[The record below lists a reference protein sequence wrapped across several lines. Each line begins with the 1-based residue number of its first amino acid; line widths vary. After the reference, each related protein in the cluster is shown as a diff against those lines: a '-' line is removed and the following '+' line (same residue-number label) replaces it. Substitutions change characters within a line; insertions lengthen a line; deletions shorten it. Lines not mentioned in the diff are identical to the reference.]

1 MVGCCAPLQ
10 SQLVSYAMVRW
21 AEASSEKLEVRP
33 SRSWTKPQGWEA
45 LEQLLGKTAMA
56 NGMEL
61 DTNTATNGDCG
72 VDAILRNVERLGIAC
87 SAAATLLGKVQR
99 QGRDAG
105 LQHLRN
111 ILVHWMRTH
120 PSVTIVDGVSLQEL
134 AIMEGR
140 WADWG
145 AYLEAMATKRTWID
159 TPVLIAASALF
170 QCQIVCLLSSTPEPQ
185 LIASPTLTVSGDIPV
200 FLMANVGNWHFFA
213 LRPLHHGL
221 GFGLG
226 ADAPAPVE
234 ECAPCDFLLQSIE
247 SHDDWAALSSKERQ
261 DEVEML
267 CGECQDTVVDLEGAG
282 AAACVEDSDEGV
294 ALFELSECL
303 AGWCPFGEDG
313 GMNSALVCAARKLD
327 PGNCGEAA
335 GNAFQALRLRRSIQ
349 LLQWEVVDGV
359 GREHVHQ
366 LARRHFII
374 TITII
379 IIDPS
384 SSPSPSPL
392 SPPSPSSLSSLSSL
406 PSS

>member
-1 MVGCCAPLQ
+1 MVGCAPLQ
-10 SQLVSYAMVRW
+10 SQLVNYAVVRW
-21 AEASSEKLEVRP
+21 AEASSEKLEARP
-33 SRSWTKPQGWEA
+33 LRSWTKPKGWEA
-45 LEQLLGKTAMA
+45 LEQLLDKTVKA

-87 SAAATLLGKVQR
+87 SAAANLLGKVQR

-140 WADWG
+140 WADWS

-170 QCQIVCLLSSTPEPQ
+170 QCQFVCFLNRAPEPQ
-185 LIASPTLTVSGDIPV
+185 LIASPTLTASGDIPM
-200 FLMANVGNWHFFA
+200 FLIANVGNWHFFA
-213 LRPLHHGL
+213 LRPLCHDL
-221 GFGLG
+221 GSGPG

-234 ECAPCDFLLQSIE
+234 ERAPCDFLLQSLE
-247 SHDDWAALSSKERQ
+247 SCDDWPALSSKECQ
-261 DEVEML
+261 DEVEMQ
-267 CGECQDTVVDLEGAG
+267 CVECQDTVVDLEGAG
-282 AAACVEDSDEGV
+282 TAACVQDSDEGV
-294 ALFELSECL
+294 ALFELSESL
-303 AGWCPFGEDG
+303 AGWSPFGENG
-313 GMNSALVCAARKLD
+313 GMDSALVCAARKLD
-327 PGNCGEAA
+327 PGNCEDAV

-359 GREHVHQ
+359 GREHIHQ
-366 LARRHFII
+366 LARRR
-374 TITII
+374 
-379 IIDPS
+379 PS
-384 SSPSPSPL
+384 SS
-392 SPPSPSSLSSLSSL
+392 SS
-406 PSS
+406 